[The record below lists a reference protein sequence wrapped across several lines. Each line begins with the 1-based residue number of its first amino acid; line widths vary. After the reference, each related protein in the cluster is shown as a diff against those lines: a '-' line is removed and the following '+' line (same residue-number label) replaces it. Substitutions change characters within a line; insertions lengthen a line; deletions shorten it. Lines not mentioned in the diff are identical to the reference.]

1 MRPPYTQTIGSSTE
15 MGYRMGTDENPA
27 SAPSNRAAPYGKSL
41 VLLASLFFM
50 WGFISVINNTLLP
63 HLRSVFELSYL
74 ETTLIESTWFIG
86 YLVASVPSAFLIERI
101 GYKRALTT
109 GLTVMTVGSLGMILA
124 ASLPS
129 YWVTLASLFTVSCG
143 IALLQVAANPY
154 VAVIGPAESS
164 ESRLTLVQAFNT
176 TGDVLAIVFGQQL
189 ILARTI
195 GGTSLEGRQL
205 TYAERMAD
213 AQATQLPYLIVAIV
227 LAGLAI
233 AIAFAKLPELGVS
246 TRRASAEAR
255 KGLSLW
261 NHRNLVFG
269 CGAIALCVLSEI
281 GVGNLFINFAS
292 QPSVANITHE
302 DAAFYLTF
310 VWGGM
315 MVGRFA
321 GAWIMRYI
329 APEKVLATFAV
340 LAFAGALVAVFVPGP
355 LAMYGL
361 IAVGLGNSIMFPTI
375 FALSI
380 RGLGPLT
387 EEGSGLLIMAIAG
400 GALVFIQGSIADSYG
415 LHWAFTVTAL
425 CSLYVLA
432 YALWLSK
439 PTHSLPPERL
449 QPAPE

>member
-1 MRPPYTQTIGSSTE
+1 MGVPTSGQGST
-15 MGYRMGTDENPA
+15 
-27 SAPSNRAAPYGKSL
+27 APYGKAL
-41 VLLASLFFM
+41 ALLASLFFM

-63 HLRSVFELSYL
+63 HLRSVFELNYL
-74 ETTLIESTWFIG
+74 QTTLIESTWFIG
-86 YLVASVPSAFLIERI
+86 YLVASIPSAFLIERI

-129 YWVTLASLFTVSCG
+129 YGVTLASLFTVSCG

-154 VAVIGPAESS
+154 VAVIGPPETS

-195 GGTSLEGRQL
+195 GGTSMHGREL
-205 TYAERMAD
+205 THAERMAD

-227 LAGLAI
+227 LAVLAVAI
-233 AIAFAKLPELGVS
+233 ARAKLPELGAS

-255 KGLSLW
+255 KGLSLF

-292 QPSVANITHE
+292 QPSVANITQE
-302 DAAFYLTF
+302 GAAFYLTF

-321 GAWIMRYI
+321 GAWIMRYV
-329 APEKVLATFAV
+329 AAEKVLALFAV
-340 LAFAGALVAVFVPGP
+340 LSFAGALVAVFVPGP
-355 LAMYGL
+355 VAMYGL

-375 FALSI
+375 FALAI

-400 GALVFIQGSIADSYG
+400 GALVFIQGSIADAYG

-439 PTHSLPPERL
+439 PTHALPPERL
-449 QPAPE
+449 QPAAE